1 MRVMTSRK
9 EEEEEEKKSEIF
21 LFRNWTERSMESTAT
36 WRQVDEKGKKNV
48 KEEPAVRSRCS
59 SHQPGRLAH
68 THTHTARGTDLRLSQ
83 VSPHR
88 LSGAKGGR
96 YRYLENAT

>member
-1 MRVMTSRK
+1 
-9 EEEEEEKKSEIF
+9 
-21 LFRNWTERSMESTAT
+21 MESTAT

-68 THTHTARGTDLRLSQ
+68 THTHT
-83 VSPHR
+83 HR
-88 LSGAKGGR
+88 KGH
-96 YRYLENAT
+96 